1 MFQGVCEPY
10 AKQKQKSCAYV
21 HFSGKGVP
29 QFISSTQKAQGPKEV
44 KDQRSNSSFILL
56 AKQMRPKW
64 SREVTRLRLC
74 STESRYHEP
83 VK

>member
-1 MFQGVCEPY
+1 MCEPD

-29 QFISSTQKAQGPKEV
+29 QFISSTQKAQDPKGV
-44 KDQRSNSSFILL
+44 KDQRSNSSLILL

-64 SREVTRLRLC
+64 SREVLYWISLPRTCEVNRED
-74 STESRYHEP
+74 S
-83 VK
+83 